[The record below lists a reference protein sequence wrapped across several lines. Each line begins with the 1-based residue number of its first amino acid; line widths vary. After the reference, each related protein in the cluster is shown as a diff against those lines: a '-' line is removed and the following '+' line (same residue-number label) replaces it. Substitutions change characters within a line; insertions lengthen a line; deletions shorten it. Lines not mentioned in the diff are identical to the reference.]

1 MSPTIRNKT
10 HYFHKSV
17 YQNSTLYIPNGT
29 ISDFETADVWK
40 NFQNIQMYDPD
51 DPSLCITNTISN
63 KPITIVNGKNIL
75 IKKTEASDIVV
86 YTLDGRVIYKGQSDC
101 IEMPAAGIYIVRVGN
116 NATKVLVK

>member
-51 DPSLCITNTISN
+51 DPSLGITNTISN

-75 IKKTEASDIVV
+75 LKKLKHLILLYIHLTGELYI
-86 YTLDGRVIYKGQSDC
+86 RVSQIALRCRQQGS
-101 IEMPAAGIYIVRVGN
+101 ILFALAIMPQ
-116 NATKVLVK
+116 KSS